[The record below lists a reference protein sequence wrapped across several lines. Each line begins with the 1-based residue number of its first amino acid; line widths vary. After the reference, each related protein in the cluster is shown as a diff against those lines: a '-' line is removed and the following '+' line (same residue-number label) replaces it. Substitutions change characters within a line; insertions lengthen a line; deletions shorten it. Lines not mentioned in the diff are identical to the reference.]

1 MFFHIEI
8 LHLNLGHLVRSKISE
23 VDALRMATIYAAELL
38 DVNDRGELLKG
49 KRADIIAV
57 NSNSLEGISTM
68 ESMSFIMKEGVIF
81 KE

>member
-1 MFFHIEI
+1 M
-8 LHLNLGHLVRSKISE
+8 RSRISE

-49 KRADIIAV
+49 KRADIIAA
-57 NSNSLEGISTM
+57 NSNPLEGISTM
-68 ESMSFIMKEGVIF
+68 ESVSFVMKKGVIF

>member
-1 MFFHIEI
+1 M
-8 LHLNLGHLVRSKISE
+8 RSRISE

-57 NSNSLEGISTM
+57 NSNPLEGISTM
-68 ESMSFIMKEGVIF
+68 ESVSFVI
-81 KE
+81 K

>member
-1 MFFHIEI
+1 M
-8 LHLNLGHLVRSKISE
+8 RSRISE

-57 NSNSLEGISTM
+57 AGNPLKGISTM
-68 ESMSFIMKEGVIF
+68 ESVSFVMKKGVIF